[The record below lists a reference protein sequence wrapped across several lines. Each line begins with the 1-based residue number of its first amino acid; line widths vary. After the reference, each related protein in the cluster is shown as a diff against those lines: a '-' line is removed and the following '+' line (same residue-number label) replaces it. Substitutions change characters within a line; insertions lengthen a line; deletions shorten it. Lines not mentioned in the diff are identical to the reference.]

1 VTTARH
7 VEQPRSDAIIDRLHA
22 LHPRLIDLSLDRLWR
37 VLRALGDPHNR
48 LPPVIHVAGTNG
60 KGSTCAFLRAI
71 AEAAGWRVHV
81 YTSPHLVSFNERI
94 RIAGRLVE
102 EDALADALEEVER
115 ANAGA
120 PLTVF
125 EVITAAALHLFASR
139 PAELCVL
146 EVGLGGR
153 FDATNVVHRPAACAI
168 GQIAMDHRDFL
179 GDTLPRIAFEKAGVM
194 KPDVPCAT
202 ARAPRAVRDVF
213 AAQAQAVGA
222 RVLMQDAAWRVTAAP
237 SGLRWQG
244 DVTLDLPAPSLA
256 GPHQVDNA
264 GLAIAALRTARLGL
278 PETAYGGIARAEWP
292 ARLQRLTGRLAQ
304 MLPAGEVWLD
314 GGHNPAG
321 GAALAAHVAAS
332 WGGREVHLIVG
343 MKRGKDAIGFMD
355 PLLPLAAEAWAV
367 AEPGQHQALAV
378 EDVVAAAHGR
388 ARPGPTVA
396 EALARIAQQ
405 SPQATVLIC
414 GSLYLAGEVLKT
426 DR

>member
-1 VTTARH
+1 
-7 VEQPRSDAIIDRLHA
+7 
-22 LHPRLIDLSLDRLWR
+22 
-37 VLRALGDPHNR
+37 
-48 LPPVIHVAGTNG
+48 
-60 KGSTCAFLRAI
+60 
-71 AEAAGWRVHV
+71 
-81 YTSPHLVSFNERI
+81 
-94 RIAGRLVE
+94 
-102 EDALADALEEVER
+102 
-115 ANAGA
+115 
-120 PLTVF
+120 
-125 EVITAAALHLFASR
+125 
-139 PAELCVL
+139 
-146 EVGLGGR
+146 
-153 FDATNVVHRPAACAI
+153 
-168 GQIAMDHRDFL
+168 
-179 GDTLPRIAFEKAGVM
+179 
-194 KPDVPCAT
+194 
-202 ARAPRAVRDVF
+202 VRDVF
-213 AAQAQAVGA
+213 AARAEAVGA

-264 GLAIAALRTARLGL
+264 GLAIAALRAARLGL
-278 PETAYGGIARAEWP
+278 PDTAYGGIARAEWP

-332 WGGREVHLIVG
+332 WRRREIHLIVG
-343 MKRGKDAIGFMD
+343 MKRGKDAVGFLD
-355 PLLPLAAEAWAV
+355 ALLPLAAEVWAV

-396 EALARIAQQ
+396 EALSRIAQQ

-414 GSLYLAGEVLKT
+414 GSLYLAGEILKA